1 LRQIIAEQILV
12 RHNRYAPAKQEKF
25 LMAYKSICTFLTS
38 DTDAVAQ
45 LDSAA
50 TLAARFDAHLE
61 VCCLGI
67 DTTQSVGFYAGA
79 PAIIYQDA
87 LDSAQAHAE
96 ALAQIAK
103 THLRGA
109 SIRWGVDTAVLTL
122 GGINSYVGLKAR
134 FSDLVIQPRPYG
146 ENRGPQDEI
155 TAEAALFDGDSPVL
169 ILPTPSADVPKFNK
183 IVLAWNQS
191 DEALHAARAALPLLQ
206 NADLVNV
213 VIIDPPT
220 HGIERSDPGGLL
232 TQMLVRHGV
241 QVEVSVIART
251 LPRISDILRRHAT
264 DQAADLL
271 VIGAYSHSRLRQAIL
286 GGTTRNLLEETTL
299 PVFMAR

>member
-1 LRQIIAEQILV
+1 
-12 RHNRYAPAKQEKF
+12 
-25 LMAYKSICTFLTS
+25 MAYKSICTFLAS

-50 TLAARFDAHLE
+50 RLAARLDAHLD
-61 VCCLGI
+61 VSCLGI

-87 LDSAQAHAE
+87 LDNAQASAN
-96 ALAQIAK
+96 ALAEKAK
-103 THLRGA
+103 AHLSGA

-122 GGINSYVGLKAR
+122 GGINSYVGLKSR
-134 FSDLVIQPRPYG
+134 FCDLVLLPRPYG
-146 ENRGPQDEI
+146 ETRGPQDEI
-155 TAEAALFDGDSPVL
+155 IAEAALFDGDAPVL
-169 ILPTPSADVPKFNK
+169 ILPQLGKELPEFNK

-191 DEALHAARAALPLLQ
+191 DESLHAARAALPLLQ

-213 VIIDPPT
+213 VIIDPPM

-232 TQMLVRHGV
+232 TQMLARHDV
-241 QVEVSVIART
+241 QLEVSVIAKT
-251 LPRISDILRRHAT
+251 LPRISDVLRRHAT

-299 PVFMAR
+299 PVFLAR

>member
-1 LRQIIAEQILV
+1 
-12 RHNRYAPAKQEKF
+12 
-25 LMAYKSICTFLTS
+25 MAYKSLCTFLTS
-38 DTDAVAQ
+38 DADVVAQ

-50 TLAARFDAHLE
+50 SLAARFDAHLE

-67 DTTQSVGFYAGA
+67 DSTQSVGFYAGA

-96 ALAQIAK
+96 ALAQTTRK
-103 THLRGA
+103 HLHGA

-122 GGINSYVGLKAR
+122 GGINSFVGLKAR
-134 FSDLVIQPRPYG
+134 FSDLVILPRPYG
-146 ENRGPQDEI
+146 ENRGPQDEV
-155 TAEAALFDGDSPVL
+155 TTEAALFDGDSPAL
-169 ILPTPSADVPKFNK
+169 IIPEPGAALPEFKK

-191 DEALHAARAALPLLQ
+191 DEALHAARAALPLLK

-232 TQMLVRHGV
+232 TQMLARHGV
-241 QVEVSVIART
+241 RVEVSVIART

-264 DQAADLL
+264 DQDADLL

-286 GGTTRNLLEETTL
+286 GGTTRNLLEETSL